1 MLNLLKE
8 QFAKP
13 KFKSLLLG
21 TAIYMVFVVLMRV
34 IILSTSLDLNIKL
47 FSAHIVFIDL
57 VFILCLI
64 IFIWLIYMLRLL
76 WECYE
81 KNISKIIISISMGL
95 AILFMLFACVIYFFS
110 RIDNGYYEFKS
121 DDGKN
126 TAVICEREFL
136 FSTTLHMY
144 KRKNIFFLRKIEED
158 FFTTSDQGYVIG
170 GDAYETEWDGA
181 VFKIEIQQKHGP
193 YTYEYN
199 LNNY

>member
-34 IILSTSLDLNIKL
+34 IILSTSLDLNIKF

-64 IFIWLIYMLRLL
+64 LFIWCIYLLRLL

-81 KNISKIIISISMGL
+81 KNISKIIISIAMGL
-95 AILFMLFACVIYFFS
+95 AILFMLSACVIYFFS
-110 RIDNGYYEFKS
+110 RVDNGYYEFKS

-126 TAVICEREFL
+126 TAIVHEDSFL
-136 FSTTLHMY
+136 FSTNLDLY
-144 KRKNIFFLRKIEED
+144 KRENAFFARKIKDD
-158 FFTTSDQGYVIG
+158 FYTSDQGYVLG
-170 GDAYETEWDGA
+170 SDACKTEWDGA
-181 VFKIEIQQKHGP
+181 VFKIEIHQRFGP
-193 YTYEYN
+193 YNYEYN
-199 LNNY
+199 LNDY

>member
-21 TAIYMVFVVLMRV
+21 TAIYMLFVVLMRV
-34 IILSTSLDLNIKL
+34 IILSTSLDLNIKF

-64 IFIWLIYMLRLL
+64 LFIWFIYLLRLL

-81 KNISKIIISISMGL
+81 KNISKIIISIAMGL

-126 TAVICEREFL
+126 IAIVHEDSFL
-136 FSTTLHMY
+136 FSTSLDLY
-144 KRKNIFFLRKIEED
+144 KRENAFFARKIEDD
-158 FFTTSDQGYVIG
+158 FFTGDQGYVMGADI
-170 GDAYETEWDGA
+170 YEVKWDGA
-181 VFKIEIQQKHGP
+181 IFKLSFEQKYGP
-193 YTYEYN
+193 YNYEYN

>member
-8 QFAKP
+8 QFAKR

-21 TAIYMVFVVLMRV
+21 TAIYMVFVVLMKV
-34 IILSTSLDLNIKL
+34 IMSITSLDLNIKF

-57 VFILCLI
+57 VFVLCLI
-64 IFIWLIYMLRLL
+64 IFIWLIYLLRLL

-126 TAVICEREFL
+126 IAIVHEDSFL
-136 FSTTLHMY
+136 FSTSLDLY
-144 KRKNIFFLRKIEED
+144 KRENAFFARKIED
-158 FFTTSDQGYVIG
+158 NFFASDQGYIMG
-170 GDAYETEWDGA
+170 GDACETEWEGA
-181 VFKIEIQQKHGP
+181 VFKIKIYERFGP
-193 YTYEYN
+193 YTYKYN
-199 LNNY
+199 LNDY

>member
-8 QFAKP
+8 QFAKR
-13 KFKSLLLG
+13 KFKAYLLA
-21 TAIYMVFVVLMRV
+21 TAIYIGFLVLMKV
-34 IILSTSLDLNIKL
+34 IMSITSLDLNIKI

-64 IFIWLIYMLRLL
+64 LFIWCIYLLRLL

-81 KNISKIIISISMGL
+81 KNIRKIIISIAMGL

-126 TAVICEREFL
+126 VAIVHEDSFL
-136 FSTTLHMY
+136 FSTSLDLY
-144 KRKNIFFLRKIEED
+144 KRENAFFTRKIKD
-158 FFTTSDQGYVIG
+158 NFFTGDQGYVMGAGI
-170 GDAYETEWDGA
+170 YEVKWDGPI
-181 VFKIEIQQKHGP
+181 FKLSFEQKYGP
-193 YTYEYN
+193 YNYKYN

>member
-21 TAIYMVFVVLMRV
+21 TAIYMLFVVLMRV
-34 IILSTSLDLNIKL
+34 IILSTSLDLNIKF

-57 VFILCLI
+57 VFVLCLI
-64 IFIWLIYMLRLL
+64 LFIWCIYLLRLL

-81 KNISKIIISISMGL
+81 KNISKIIISIAMGL

-126 TAVICEREFL
+126 TAIVHEDSFL
-136 FSTTLHMY
+136 FSTSLDLY
-144 KRKNIFFLRKIEED
+144 KRENTFFARKIEDD
-158 FFTTSDQGYVIG
+158 FYTNDQGYVLG
-170 GDAYETEWDGA
+170 SDACETEWDGA
-181 VFKIEIQQKHGP
+181 VFKIEIHQRFGP
-193 YTYEYN
+193 YNYEYN
-199 LNNY
+199 LNDY

>member
-8 QFAKP
+8 EFAKR

-34 IILSTSLDLNIKL
+34 IILSTSLDLNIKF

-64 IFIWLIYMLRLL
+64 LFIWCIYLLRLL

-81 KNISKIIISISMGL
+81 KNISKIIISIAMGL

-126 TAVICEREFL
+126 TAIVHEDSFL
-136 FSTTLHMY
+136 FSTSLDLY
-144 KRKNIFFLRKIEED
+144 KRENTFFARKIEDD
-158 FFTTSDQGYVIG
+158 FYTNDQGYVLG
-170 GDAYETEWDGA
+170 GDACETEWDGA
-181 VFKIEIQQKHGP
+181 VFKIEIHQRFGP
-193 YTYEYN
+193 YNYEYN
-199 LNNY
+199 LNDY